1 MFTKSCLKFKPWPSR
16 CWGPPLW
23 SFQGGFQLAWLAS
36 PQMADGIQKKFQMTP
51 NTIPNKS
58 TQMAGVAEK
67 MLQMNTY
74 TIPNN
79 TY

>member
-1 MFTKSCLKFKPWPSR
+1 
-16 CWGPPLW
+16 
-23 SFQGGFQLAWLAS
+23 
-36 PQMADGIQKKFQMTP
+36 MADGIQKKFQMTP
-51 NTIPNKS
+51 NTIPNNS
-58 TQMAGVAEK
+58 TQIAGVAEK